1 VDESNTLVMLSEPKF
16 KRFSAPK
23 AWSSTPFKG
32 TRATLMSD
40 VNGDHKA
47 DLVAVDESNTFVM
60 LAEPKLKRFSLPT
73 AWSGTMFFGSWA
85 TL

>member
-1 VDESNTLVMLSEPKF
+1 
-16 KRFSAPK
+16 
-23 AWSSTPFKG
+23 
-32 TRATLMSD
+32 MSD